1 MLLGAALVLLGC
13 SSGASL
19 GLLVA
24 ALVLWCSWF
33 AGLVLL
39 IARFGAPVCCFGAP
53 PWVVWCSWLA
63 GVMLLVA
70 ALELLVVRLMLLVA
84 G

>member
-1 MLLGAALVLLGC
+1 MLLWC
-13 SSGASL
+13 SWGASL
-19 GLLVA
+19 VLVWGYWLLL
-24 ALVLWCSWF
+24 LVLWCSWF

-53 PWVVWCSWLA
+53 PWVVWCSWFA